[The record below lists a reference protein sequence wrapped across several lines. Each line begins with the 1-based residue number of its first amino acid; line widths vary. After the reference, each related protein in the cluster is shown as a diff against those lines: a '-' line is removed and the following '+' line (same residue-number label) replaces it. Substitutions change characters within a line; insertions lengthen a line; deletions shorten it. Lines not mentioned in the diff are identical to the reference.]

1 MNHKRVLPKHCG
13 YFTDVRG
20 KQRLRFR
27 KKGCN
32 TAYPSSQPGTQEFL
46 AEYQAFLNQ
55 NSPTRESRLSKDS
68 VSAVVAR
75 FYGSTE
81 FKVLAPGTQTAYRG
95 IFERFRRNH
104 GTKKIASIQTVHVNS
119 LIDELADKPAAAKHF
134 RLRLKA
140 LMDFAIGAGY
150 RTDNPVVN
158 AKRVKHRDKGIRPW
172 TEQDIAD
179 FRARWPVSSPQRV
192 AFEILLHT
200 GLRRSD
206 AVRLGRQHVRRYPD
220 GDRFVIKT
228 KKSQETVELVIP
240 QHPVLRSFIAQIPAS
255 QLTYIMTAHGAPRSE
270 KAFTNWIRE
279 AAAAAGLPANSSP
292 HGLRKAACR
301 RLADAGC
308 DPFSAGRAV
317 GNDRARRKECIVR
330 RSLTDQISPR
340 HISRAVA
347 LLMAS
352 WNYIAISI
360 AYEFVVLF

>member
-1 MNHKRVLPKHCG
+1 MNRKRVLPKHCG
-13 YFTDVRG
+13 YFTDARG

-27 KKGCN
+27 KKGCK
-32 TAYPSSQPGTQEFL
+32 TVYPSSQPGTQEFL

-55 NSPTRESRLSKDS
+55 TSPTHELRLSKGS
-68 VSAVVAR
+68 VSAVVAG

-81 FKVLAPGTQTAYRG
+81 FKVLAPGTQISYRR
-95 IFERFRRNH
+95 IYERFRSQH
-104 GTKKIASIQTVHVNS
+104 GAKNIAAIQTVHVNS
-119 LIDELADKPAAAKHF
+119 LIDEMADRPAAAKIF

-140 LMDFAIGAGY
+140 LMNFAMGAGY
-150 RTDNPVVN
+150 RTDNPVSN

-179 FRARWPVSSPQRV
+179 FRTRWPVSSPQRI

-206 AVRLGRQHVRRYPD
+206 AVRLGRQHLRRYPE

-240 QHPVLRSFIAQIPAS
+240 QHPVLRSIIAQIPAS
-255 QLTYIMTAHGAPRSE
+255 QMTYIMTEFGAPRSE
-270 KAFTNWIRE
+270 KGITNWLRE
-279 AAAAAGLPANSSP
+279 AAAQAGLPANSSP

-308 DPFSAGRAV
+308 DPFPIQAITGHKNLDEVLVYVR
-317 GNDRARRKECIVR
+317 DR
-330 RSLTDQISPR
+330 DQT
-340 HISRAVA
+340 SRASDA
-347 LLMAS
+347 MD
-352 WNYIAISI
+352 NYAKV
-360 AYEFVVLF
+360 YPETE

>member
-1 MNHKRVLPKHCG
+1 MGFHLAVGGDAVNRKRVLPKHCG

-27 KKGCN
+27 KRGCR
-32 TAYPSSQPGTQEFL
+32 TVYPSALPGTHEFL
-46 AEYQAFLNQ
+46 AEYQTFLGNALGV
-55 NSPTRESRLSKDS
+55 PKSRNVEGT
-68 VSAVVAR
+68 VSAVVSR
-75 FYGSTE
+75 FYCSAE
-81 FKVLAPGTQTAYRG
+81 FKVLATGTQAAYRG

-104 GTKKIASIQTVHVNS
+104 GSKKIASIQTIHVNS
-119 LIDELADKPAAAKHF
+119 LIDEMADKPAAAKHF

-150 RTDNPVVN
+150 RTDNPVLM
-158 AKRVKHRDKGIRPW
+158 AKRVKHKDKGIRPW
-172 TEQDIAD
+172 TEQDIID
-179 FRARWPVSSPQRV
+179 FRLRWSIQTPQRI

-206 AVRLGRQHVRRYPD
+206 AVKLGRQHVREYPD

-240 QHPVLRSFIAQIPAS
+240 QHPTLRSFIAQIPAS

-279 AAAAAGLPANSSP
+279 AAAAAGLPVNSSP

-308 DPFSAGRAV
+308 DAFQIQAITGHKNLAEVQVYVQDRDQRLRA
-317 GNDRARRKECIVR
+317 
-330 RSLTDQISPR
+330 S
-340 HISRAVA
+340 VA
-347 LLMAS
+347 MN
-352 WNYIAISI
+352 NYAKSFPQS
-360 AYEFVVLF
+360 E